1 MTSLHTPDIILP
13 TSELNSIHETSF
25 DDEQIEC
32 NRNRYDSLSSSDEE
46 DFLSAKIAENTISQ
60 NIDITTKNT
69 ENVSNKIPKT
79 NRNRKRVT
87 LSGCRKVSMDGWVDI
102 NENVIEEQD
111 ETNENQ
117 TSEYGVS
124 PKNSPKI
131 SYAANQR
138 RTFGARRSF
147 STDGWVDQDIKDLA
161 DSKRFVYLSH
171 SKVSFQRYINL
182 W

>member
-1 MTSLHTPDIILP
+1 MTSLQKPDIILP
-13 TSELNSIHETSF
+13 TNELNSIHETSF
-25 DDEQIEC
+25 DDDQIEN
-32 NRNRYDSLSSSDEE
+32 NRNRCDSLSSSDDEE
-46 DFLSAKIAENTISQ
+46 ENLSAKIAENTISP
-60 NIDITTKNT
+60 NIDIIKNT
-69 ENVSNKIPKT
+69 DNVSPKIPKT

-102 NENVIEEQD
+102 NENVIQEQD

-117 TSEYGVS
+117 LSDYGVS

-161 DSKRFVYLSH
+161 DTKRL
-171 SKVSFQRYINL
+171 VS
-182 W
+182 